1 MIKFSGGD
9 KFGEWSVV
17 DVNGARHVFSGGVSA
32 IVSLSEGAH
41 DLLVIF
47 RGADGNHSYH
57 LPKKDWR
64 TARRLFRSGQAAIDA
79 EIEACRALCLPL
91 REDK

>member
-1 MIKFSGGD
+1 MIKFSGD
-9 KFGEWSVV
+9 NKFGEWNVV
-17 DVNGARHVFSGGVSA
+17 DVDGARHVFSGGVSE
-32 IVSLSEGAH
+32 IVSLSEGAC

-47 RGADGNHSYH
+47 RGVDGNHSYH

-64 TARRLFRSGQAAIDA
+64 TARRLFRCGQAAIAA
-79 EIEACRALCLPL
+79 EVDACRALCLPP